1 MTAGKLTEDE
11 FDVKDFLS
19 GLRVN
24 VPPGHLQT
32 VWARTKKKEAPDQ
45 GASVKLGFKQLT

>member
-11 FDVKDFLS
+11 FDVKDFFIRLACERAS
-19 GLRVN
+19 RPFADGL
-24 VPPGHLQT
+24 GEDE
-32 VWARTKKKEAPDQ
+32 KKEAPDQ